1 MKKKSIALSTT
12 IVSLTRKLSLL
23 ILCAGCFTYPSGVQA
38 QEAKIL
44 NATVEDEQVKIRIQV
59 KNEYDQPVT
68 NLTDENFQV
77 YVNNDKV
84 TFKPKHWKNPT
95 KAEQPSAWI
104 IFLLDMSGS
113 MAKPDKPG
121 SSQSKLEGATAAMRE
136 FIKNTADRSSHTQVA
151 IVPFGEPHPKNCPKG
166 GYPVN
171 QATLN
176 KFFPVGDSELQNYL
190 GELASKK
197 PCAATNVYKPLTEA
211 VNFLSEQ
218 RGDPRFYPKKEKFWQ
233 PQPQQPRLSII
244 LLSDG
249 YHSTSATKEAEEQEF
264 ETLKRLIKVNDNI
277 IVHTLGYG
285 LKPRELAE
293 KYKNNGFSKQE
304 ATREDVFYTE
314 GGKKKLPPNKV
325 PEEEFVDRDRI
336 DEISRITGGIC
347 KISGDAQALGKSLKV
362 FLDALLGEY
371 EITYNDPNPIR
382 AERHQVQ
389 VKVDS
394 RHVSTERSEPKPYRI
409 TSFGW
414 SLPLPIRLTMFL
426 GTFVVMGV
434 GGAVPFYLWGQY
446 LKREELED

>member
-1 MKKKSIALSTT
+1 M
-12 IVSLTRKLSLL
+12 
-23 ILCAGCFTYPSGVQA
+23 LCAGCFSYPSGVQA
-38 QEAKIL
+38 QEAKIV
-44 NATVEDEQVKIRIQV
+44 NATVDDEQVTIRIEV
-59 KNEYDQPVT
+59 KNKYDQPVT

-77 YVNNDKV
+77 YVNNDPV
-84 TFKPKHWKNPT
+84 PFKPKHWKNPT
-95 KAEQPSAWI
+95 EAEQPSAWI

-113 MAKPDKPG
+113 MKNDDKPD
-121 SSQSKLEGATAAMRE
+121 SSQSKLEGATAAIRE
-136 FIKNTADRSSHTQVA
+136 FIKNTADRSSDTQVA
-151 IVPFGEPHPKNCPKG
+151 IVPFGEPHPKDCPDG

-176 KFFPVGDSELQNYL
+176 KFFPVGDPGLQNSL
-190 GELASKK
+190 DELASER
-197 PCAATNVYKPLTEA
+197 PCAATNVYEPLTQA
-211 VNFLSEQ
+211 VNFLSEE

-233 PQPQQPRLSII
+233 PEPQQPRLSII

-249 YHSTSATKEAEEQEF
+249 YHSTSPTKEAEEQEF
-264 ETLKRLIKVNDNI
+264 EKLKRLIQDNDNI

-285 LKPRELAE
+285 LTPGELAE
-293 KYKNNGFSKQE
+293 KYRNNGFSKQE

-314 GGKKKLPPNKV
+314 DGKKKLPPNKV
-325 PEEEFVDRDRI
+325 PAKEFVDRDRL
-336 DEISRITGGIC
+336 DEISRTTGGIFQ
-347 KISGDAQALGKSLKV
+347 ISGDAQEVGKSLKV

-394 RHVSTERSEPKPYRI
+394 RHVSTGRSEPKPYRI

-414 SLPLPIRLTMFL
+414 SLPFPIRLTMFV

-434 GGAVPFYLWGQY
+434 GGAVPFYFWGQY

>member
-23 ILCAGCFTYPSGVQA
+23 ILCAGCFSYPSGVQA

-95 KAEQPSAWI
+95 EAEQPSAWI

-121 SSQSKLEGATAAMRE
+121 SSQSKLEGATAAIKE
-136 FIKNTADRSSHTQVA
+136 FINNTADRSSDTQVA
-151 IVPFGEPHPKNCPKG
+151 IVPFGEPHPQYCPDG

-176 KFFPVGDSELQNYL
+176 KFFPVGDPDLQNYL
-190 GELASKK
+190 DELASKR

-211 VNFLSEQ
+211 VNFLSKT
-218 RGDPRFYPKKEKFWQ
+218 RDDPRFYPKKEKFWQ

-264 ETLKRLIKVNDNI
+264 ETLKRLIQKNDNI
-277 IVHTLGYG
+277 ILHTLGYG
-285 LKPRELAE
+285 LKPGELGD
-293 KYKNNGFSKQE
+293 KYGLGRE
-304 ATREDVFYTE
+304 ATRDDARTGRVRA
-314 GGKKKLPPNKV
+314 
-325 PEEEFVDRDRI
+325 EEFVDRDRI

-347 KISGDAQALGKSLKV
+347 KISGNAQALGKSLKV

-382 AERHQVQ
+382 AERHQVE

-394 RHVSTERSEPKPYRI
+394 RHVSTGRSEPKPYRI